1 MKSIITAILRKFIY
15 HISGICPRTNKA
27 VMGSY
32 KNQFS
37 DNAKYLYLHW
47 QQTGTLRSIWISG
60 DDTVINQLKKDG
72 FEAYNRRSI
81 RGIFHCLTAKY
92 YFYNT
97 YIGDINQYFA
107 KGATKVNLW
116 HGSPLKKIEFDIKS
130 GPLAPPYQNE
140 TQIQR
145 WGNALKF
152 HQQHVKP
159 DLMLSPSLVVDSL
172 FTSAFRLESEQ
183 LIRSGNPRTDYFK
196 RYPEQAKSISTLV
209 NTQHDKVILYVPT
222 WRDSSANHSVK
233 SFDKNNKNKETN
245 TPYDR
250 AFDWPALSKQL
261 VQNNQLFLVR
271 FHPNEAHLGKRLN
284 QYPNIIDISHWED
297 VYSILQEID
306 LLITDQS
313 SLFVDLL
320 LHQTPIL
327 FYSFEQ
333 ESMTEQPR
341 EVYDYAENLPLVGEV
356 FTHTIIDTRYR
367 VHQFQALLD
376 ALNRDE
382 SFHIT
387 PSVINEYQLLRN
399 IFWQPKMND
408 AFENIESY
416 LFSNKQQ
423 GNTNQSS
430 TDTANESN

>member
-1 MKSIITAILRKFIY
+1 MKSIITALLRKFIY
-15 HISGICPRTNKA
+15 HLSGVCPRTNKA

-47 QQTGTLRSIWISG
+47 QQTGLLRSIWISG
-60 DDTVINQLKKDG
+60 DNAVIKQLKRDG

-81 RGIFHCLTAKY
+81 RGMFHCLTAKY
-92 YFYNT
+92 YFYNS
-97 YIGDINQYFA
+97 YIGDINQYLA

-116 HGSPLKKIEFDIKS
+116 HGSPLKKIEFDITS
-130 GPLAPPYQNE
+130 GPLAHYYQAD
-140 TQIQR
+140 TQFDR
-145 WGNALKF
+145 WKNALKF

-159 DLMLSPSLVVDSL
+159 DLMLSPSPVIDSL
-172 FTSAFRLESEQ
+172 FISAFRLESNQ

-196 RYPEQAKSISTLV
+196 RYPEQVRSIANLV
-209 NTQHDKVILYVPT
+209 ETQYDKVILYVPT
-222 WRDSSANHSVK
+222 WRDSSINSSVK
-233 SFDKNNKNKETN
+233 NGKNNEISN
-245 TPYDR
+245 PYDN

-261 VQNNQLFLVR
+261 VQNNQLFLLR
-271 FHPNEAHLGKRLN
+271 FHPNEAHLGKQLS
-284 QYPNIIDISHWED
+284 QYPNIVDISHWED
-297 VYSILQEID
+297 VYSILQEVN

-333 ESMTEQPR
+333 DNMNDKAR
-341 EVYDYAENLPLVGEV
+341 EIYDYAECLPLVGEV
-356 FTHTIIDTRYR
+356 CTNEVTNTRYR

-376 ALNRDE
+376 VLDRDE

-387 PSVINEYQLLRN
+387 PLIINEYSLLRN
-399 IFWQPKMND
+399 IFWQPQMND
-408 AFENIESY
+408 AFENIEHY

-423 GNTNQSS
+423 RSTNQTNAASGL
-430 TDTANESN
+430 